1 MNIDQLHEQMDRE
14 AIRLADHLF
23 AYCDVDPHSTL
34 AGKVRDLE
42 VGELVALFYLIAH
55 ERLLPEDALTQF
67 TRVAAIRMPRR
78 PPGRDTE
85 ANALSTCGSLAKE
98 FPHERIHVDG
108 FEWAIMDSR

>member
-1 MNIDQLHEQMDRE
+1 VV
-14 AIRLADHLF
+14 A
-23 AYCDVDPHSTL
+23 T
-34 AGKVRDLE
+34 
-42 VGELVALFYLIAH
+42 VGIVFMRHQGEIWSI
-55 ERLLPEDALTQF
+55 ETDRLLRHPAHPCNTL
-67 TRVAAIRMPRR
+67 